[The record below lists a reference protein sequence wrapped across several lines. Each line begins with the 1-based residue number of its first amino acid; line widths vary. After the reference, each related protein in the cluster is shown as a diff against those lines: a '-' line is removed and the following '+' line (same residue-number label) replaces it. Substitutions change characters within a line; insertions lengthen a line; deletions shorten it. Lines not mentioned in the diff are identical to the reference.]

1 MEDFKQCEIKIVYPS
16 EAGKDWYNDKSLS
29 GTEAVARLIE
39 KLNECF
45 KNEQQN
51 FCYICYYLF
60 ELKKKFDSYDLSYYQ
75 RYFDSAGNFVFYET
89 VCKAFGLEEKQVQ
102 RYLKIYERFMILT
115 DDVVP
120 KLKDEFFGYSK
131 SKLIELLPLSDSEIK
146 KVFKLKKIKP
156 DSTCKEIRN
165 YVKSVKGGEKEENKV
180 LEDTSRQSDS
190 EEQQEITDCGQYVV
204 FKEENFNYIKTVLKG
219 RKYNYNDT
227 STFINAV
234 LDYCRDK
241 ELFL

>member
-16 EAGKDWYNDKSLS
+16 EAGKKSYNDKSLP

-60 ELKKKFDSYDLSYYQ
+60 ELKKKFDSYDLSYYK

-156 DSTCKEIRN
+156 DSTCKEI
-165 YVKSVKGGEKEENKV
+165 KV
-180 LEDTSRQSDS
+180 LEDTSKQADS
-190 EEQQEITDCGQYVV
+190 EEEQQEITDCGQYVV